1 MPAATFTLPVWVA
14 WPCRAVFVLGIYRL
28 GRAIGWAT
36 RLFDP
41 PANVFA
47 FSAAEATFRF
57 TLTAAGPY
65 ELVCTRSGKRGRYF
79 TMPDVEI
86 QMRRLPDGSMQR
98 LQPSFWNWAKRTNME
113 GDTTQRIA
121 DFVADVPGE
130 YELSNPYPTQF
141 SPGDQLRIMPST
153 AGKTLPLVLL
163 FLVSGMATIGGFIVG
178 LIAGI
183 GGLTR

>member
-1 MPAATFTLPVWVA
+1 MPAATLPVWVA
-14 WPCRAVFVLGIYRL
+14 WPCGAAFVLGIYGL

-41 PANVFA
+41 PANAFA
-47 FSAAEATFRF
+47 FPAAEATFRF
-57 TLTAAGPY
+57 TLTAAGSY
-65 ELVCTRSGKRGRYF
+65 ELVCTRRGRWGHYF
-79 TMPDVEI
+79 TIPDVEI
-86 QMRRLPDGSMQR
+86 RVRRLPGGPVQR

-130 YELSNPYPTQF
+130 YELKNPYTTQF
-141 SPGDQLRIMPST
+141 HPGDKLRIMPST

-163 FLVSGMATIGGFIVG
+163 LLVSGMATIGGFVVG